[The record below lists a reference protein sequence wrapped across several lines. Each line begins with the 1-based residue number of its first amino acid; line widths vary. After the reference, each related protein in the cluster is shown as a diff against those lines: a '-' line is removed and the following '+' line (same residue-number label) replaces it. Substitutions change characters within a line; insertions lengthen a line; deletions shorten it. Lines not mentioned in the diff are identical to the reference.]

1 MRLTV
6 LSVKKIT
13 VASLLAA
20 FAVILSYVESVSG
33 INAIMPVAGIKLG
46 IANIA
51 VVLVSYHISLNLGI
65 AVSLIRVFVNAL
77 LFGTPTTLVFS
88 LFGAVLSFLFIAF
101 SKKVLKNKV
110 SLVGVC
116 IGSSAMHITGQLIAA
131 SFMIGDLSV
140 IRLLPAYLVISSVS
154 GIFTGIISEV
164 ISSPLKRI
172 MKGEKSDV

>member
-1 MRLTV
+1 M

-20 FAVILSYVESVSG
+20 FAVVLSYLEMISG
-33 INAIMPVAGIKLG
+33 INALMPVAGIKLG

-51 VVLVSYHISLNLGI
+51 VVLVSYYISLSLG
-65 AVSLIRVFVNAL
+65 AVVSFIRACVNAL

-88 LFGAVLSFLFIAF
+88 LFGAVLAFLFIAF
-101 SKKVLKNKV
+101 SKQILKANV

-116 IGSSAMHITGQLIAA
+116 IGSSAMHVTGQLIAA
-131 SFMIGDLSV
+131 TFMLGDLSV
-140 IRLLPAYLVISSVS
+140 IRLLPIYLVISSVS
-154 GIFTGIISEV
+154 GILTGVISEIIAV
-164 ISSPLKRI
+164 PMKRI